1 MVSTDLINEM
11 KSEILEGIKHLEYSY
26 KKVDKL
32 TTNIDTLSSEDLE
45 TWEGLVARFARVSDI
60 YLSRYIR
67 AKVLHDDPGFRGTF
81 RDFLNQAEK
90 MNLIKDVKMWLEI
103 RELRNTSV
111 HEYSKKK
118 IPLILQQVK
127 DLSPV
132 LIALKGQI

>member
-1 MVSTDLINEM
+1 M
-11 KSEILEGIKHLEYSY
+11 
-26 KKVDKL
+26 
-32 TTNIDTLSSEDLE
+32 
-45 TWEGLVARFARVSDI
+45 
-60 YLSRYIR
+60 
-67 AKVLHDDPGFRGTF
+67 LHDDPGFRGTF

-118 IPLILQQVK
+118 IRLFLQQVK

-132 LIALKGQI
+132 LIALKGQV